1 MSTITE
7 KITWHPERPKDVTNI
22 IISVSAPHGNIVRP
36 RKRKN
41 PIRWKMQTGDLANKK
56 MDLRASLE
64 RVNFYP
70 VSNFLFLYLFIYHL
84 LSDHADG
91 VNFPPIILAKH
102 QVVSTC

>member
-36 RKRKN
+36 RERKN

-56 MDLRASLE
+56 
-64 RVNFYP
+64 
-70 VSNFLFLYLFIYHL
+70 
-84 LSDHADG
+84 DG
-91 VNFPPIILAKH
+91 
-102 QVVSTC
+102 STCIFRKGKFLPCL